1 MIRFNRISKTREV
14 INVMTHL
21 TLLLWFAGHLLG
33 DFYFQTST
41 LAIEKEIS
49 AKPLF
54 IHCGIY
60 LLTMIAVSIPVLSFN
75 IFICAV
81 ILGFIH
87 LIVDTGKF
95 FIRKHHVLT
104 HFQTIALY
112 LGDQAIHILTILT
125 VTAAVELSNV
135 SITYIRVLEPIVNGL
150 ELNMIEIVSWAAI
163 LLLLFQPCSITIRK
177 VLDYFEPE
185 TEEYTDEGI
194 KNAGA
199 LIGILERFIILL
211 MIYANQFTAIGFV
224 LTAKSI
230 ARYNKIS
237 ENPQFAEYYLLG
249 TLFSSLLIIVSY
261 YIIF

>member
-1 MIRFNRISKTREV
+1 MRYKRISKNRGM
-14 INVMTHL
+14 IDVMTHL
-21 TLLLWFAGHLLG
+21 TLLLWILGHILG
-33 DFYFQTST
+33 DYYFQTST
-41 LAIEKEIS
+41 LAKEKEAS
-49 AKPLF
+49 VKSLF

-60 LLTMIAVSIPVLSFN
+60 LLTMVALSIPVLSFN
-75 IFICAV
+75 IFIGAV
-81 ILGFIH
+81 IIGLIH
-87 LIVDTGKF
+87 FVVDAGKF
-95 FIRKHHVLT
+95 FVRKLYPLT
-104 HFQTIALY
+104 HSQDIALY
-112 LGDQAIHILTILT
+112 LGDQAVHILTILI
-125 VTAAVELSNV
+125 VIAVVELFHVNV
-135 SITYIRVLEPIVNGL
+135 TYITIIDPIINGL
-150 ELNMIEIVSWAAI
+150 GLNMTEIVSWIVI

-185 TEEYTDEGI
+185 TVEYTDQGI

-237 ENPQFAEYYLLG
+237 EDPQFAEYYLLG

-261 YIIF
+261 YIVF